1 MILIVRAADRKFV
14 RDKRSPLATAAQYE
28 ENLKMSMGIELLRS
42 KVPVL
47 QRPFRYQGVE
57 IGQEIQKEN
66 RSS

>member
-1 MILIVRAADRKFV
+1 MG
-14 RDKRSPLATAAQYE
+14 
-28 ENLKMSMGIELLRS
+28 MGIELLRS